1 MEQRIVEFVEVL
13 RQNGLKVA
21 ISEANDA
28 VRALAEVGVEE
39 RDLTG
44 QLAATVADLVADP
57 ARRTAMSAAMRGF
70 AQPEAASR
78 IVTRLLELAA

>member
-28 VRALAEVGVEE
+28 VRALSEVGVQE
-39 RDLTG
+39 RDLTR
-44 QLAATVADLVADP
+44 ATLKATLCK
-57 ARRTAMSAAMRGF
+57 R
-70 AQPEAASR
+70 AQEIGRAH
-78 IVTRLLELAA
+78 V